1 MTSKIELIVFDMD
14 GVLVDIPSSWAWIHE
29 HFGVNNE
36 DSLEA
41 YMEGEIDDLEF
52 IRRDI
57 KLWKS
62 IDGGIGREDIRD
74 ILQEVP
80 LMNGFEECIP
90 ILSERYKTSIISGG
104 LKLLAEDIDKN
115 YFDWIMANDIKE
127 TEGVLTGEGDLEV
140 EIKNKGKAFDRLLSR
155 VEFEEKETVAI
166 GNSHIDAPML
176 KKAEM
181 GIAFNP
187 DDKEIKKAADIII
200 EEKDLRLLL
209 EWL

>member
-29 HFGVNNE
+29 HFGVDNE

-74 ILQEVP
+74 ILHEVP